1 MNFLPAKEQLEIV
14 KRGVVE
20 IIPEGELLQKF
31 EKSAKTG
38 VPLNVK
44 LGCDPSRPDLHIGH
58 SVVLKKLRQFQ
69 DLGHNAILIVGDYTA
84 MIGDPSG
91 KKKTRPQL
99 TFEETREFGK
109 TYFEQAGKILDIS
122 RAKILYNSE
131 WLAGLGLQNL
141 IEVLS
146 KFTVQRILERD
157 DFTNRLKDQTE
168 ISLHEILYPIMQ
180 GYDSFAIDADV
191 ELGGTDQKFNNLVGR
206 DMQKRYG
213 KEPQVVITMPL
224 LEGTDGTEKMSKS
237 LDNAIGI
244 ADAPKDI
251 FGKTMS
257 IPDTLIYRYF
267 ELCTDVSKDELDSIK
282 RNLEDERNNPRDMKR
297 KLGYEIV
304 KIYYDSE
311 TADKTVEEFDR
322 VFIKKELPDE
332 LPELEMDMDSMK
344 LVDLLADTGLADTKS
359 NARRLIEQG
368 AVNLNGERL
377 SDPNQIL
384 EITHGMVFKV
394 GKRRFLKILKQ
405 PSNQKII

>member
-1 MNFLPAKEQLEIV
+1 MKFAPPKEQFELI
-14 KRGVVE
+14 KRGTVE
-20 IIPEGELLQKF
+20 IIPEEELLRKLD
-31 EKSAKTG
+31 ESCRTG
-38 VPLNVK
+38 NPLNIK

-58 SVVLKKLRQFQ
+58 AVVLNKLRQFQ

-122 RAKILYNSE
+122 RTKILYNSE
-131 WLAGLGLQNL
+131 WLAEISLKDL
-141 IEVLS
+141 IGILS

-157 DFTNRLKDQTE
+157 DFTNRLKEQTE

-180 GYDSFAIDADV
+180 GYDSFAINADV

-213 KEPQVVITMPL
+213 KDPQVVITMPL
-224 LEGTDGTEKMSKS
+224 LEGTDGSEKMSKS

-244 ADAPKDI
+244 SDLPKDI

-257 IPDTLIYRYF
+257 IPDTLIYKYF
-267 ELCTDVSKDELDSIK
+267 VLATMVSGDELTNIK
-282 RNLEDERNNPRDMKR
+282 RTLEDENNNPRDVKR
-297 KLGYEIV
+297 RLGMELVKL
-304 KIYYDSE
+304 YYDEE
-311 TADKTVEEFDR
+311 TALRTIEEFDTI
-322 VFIKKELPDE
+322 FIKKEIPDDI
-332 LPELEMDMDSMK
+332 PEIEIGRSSMK
-344 LVDLLADTGLADTKS
+344 LVDLLTDTGLADTKS

-368 AVNLNGERL
+368 AVNVDGQKLT
-377 SDPNQIL
+377 DINQVM
-384 EITHGMVFKV
+384 EIQHGMIFKV
-394 GKRRFLKILKQ
+394 GKRKFLKILKQ
-405 PSNQKII
+405 QTN